1 MQSSCAVEIDKPI
14 EAVFDYTNKNV
25 AEWSSCV
32 VEDVMIEEKNDGGLG
47 TKFCTV
53 TEERG
58 RRMEFPGEV
67 THYEPPTASTV
78 VLVGDS
84 FDIEAAHTFESLDEG
99 RTRVTQNSD
108 VTPKGFLKVFFFL
121 FGWLMKKGGCEAARK
136 ELENLKRKC
145 EALEA

>member
-1 MQSSCAVEIDKPI
+1 
-14 EAVFDYTNKNV
+14 
-25 AEWSSCV
+25 
-32 VEDVMIEEKNDGGLG
+32 VMIEEKNDGGLG
-47 TKFCTV
+47 TKFRTV

-84 FDIEAAHTFESLDEG
+84 FDIEAAYTFESLDEG

>member
-1 MQSSCAVEIDKPI
+1 
-14 EAVFDYTNKNV
+14 
-25 AEWSSCV
+25 
-32 VEDVMIEEKNDGGLG
+32 MIEEKNDGGLG

-84 FDIEAAHTFESLDEG
+84 FDIEAAYTFESLDEG